1 MKKIMPLCLII
12 SLMISISSF
21 KPEQETKT
29 VFVYAVITSA
39 EFKKAVFTD
48 VFRITIEKR
57 NDSYLESAEKNI
69 AVQRLE
75 AAFKKHMYVTESWDK
90 YVTVAGFYDGEYSK
104 LTDRKSDEMARQKGN
119 DYTPMTTYNFSFT
132 YKAGD
137 YKN

>member
-1 MKKIMPLCLII
+1 MKKIMLLCLII
-12 SLMISISSF
+12 SLMISNSSF

-69 AVQRLE
+69 AIQRLE

-90 YVTVAGFYDGEYSK
+90 YVTVAGFYDEDYSK
-104 LTDRKSDEMARQKGN
+104 LTDRKSDEMVRQKGN

>member
-1 MKKIMPLCLII
+1 MAPAGIK
-12 SLMISISSF
+12 SR
-21 KPEQETKT
+21 
-29 VFVYAVITSA
+29 AA
-39 EFKKAVFTD
+39 DD

-90 YVTVAGFYDGEYSK
+90 YVTVAGFYDDDHSK
-104 LTDRKSDEMARQKGN
+104 LTDRKLDEMARQKRN

>member
-1 MKKIMPLCLII
+1 MKKIMLLCLII
-12 SLMISISSF
+12 SLMIANSSF

-39 EFKKAVFTD
+39 DFKKAVFTD
-48 VFRITIEKR
+48 VFRIKIEKR

-75 AAFKKHMYVTESWDK
+75 AAFKKHMYITESWDK
-90 YVTVAGFYDGEYSK
+90 YVTVAGFYDDDHSK
-104 LTDRKSDEMARQKGN
+104 LTDRKLDEMARQKRN
-119 DYTPMTTYNFSFT
+119 DYTPMTTYNFSFN

>member
-1 MKKIMPLCLII
+1 MKKIMLLCLII
-12 SLMISISSF
+12 SLMITNSSF

-57 NDSYLESAEKNI
+57 NDSYLESAEKNL

-90 YVTVAGFYDGEYSK
+90 YVTVAGFYDDDYSK
-104 LTDRKSDEMARQKGN
+104 LTDRKLDEMGRQKRN
-119 DYTPMTTYNFSFT
+119 DYTPMTTYNFSFN